1 VDEELDVAAR
11 RLVAR
16 AELDDPDVTDLVR
29 AVAAEAGG
37 ALVGLD
43 NRIKELDSVKRKL
56 SDMIAGEPGP
66 DPC

>member
-1 VDEELDVAAR
+1 MDEELDVAAR

-29 AVAAEAGG
+29 AVAAAAGG

-43 NRIKELDSVKRKL
+43 NRIKD
-56 SDMIAGEPGP
+56 A
-66 DPC
+66 